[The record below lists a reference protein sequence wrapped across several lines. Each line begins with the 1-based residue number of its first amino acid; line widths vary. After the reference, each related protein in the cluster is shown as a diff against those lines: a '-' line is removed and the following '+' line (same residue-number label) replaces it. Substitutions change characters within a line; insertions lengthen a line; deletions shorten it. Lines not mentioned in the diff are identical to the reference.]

1 MVSAFQK
8 LKNLINNQK
17 AVSATFP
24 ELLNNWVPYNSAG
37 DNTINKVDGIVFL
50 KLSLKSGT
58 SKDIFQLPEGFRP
71 TLFSYYPITNL
82 DNHTASVFGISAGGW
97 ITVETSEVGKA
108 IFANVSFKAK
118 D

>member
-37 DNTINKVDGIVFL
+37 DNTINKVDGIVF
-50 KLSLKSGT
+50 
-58 SKDIFQLPEGFRP
+58 
-71 TLFSYYPITNL
+71 
-82 DNHTASVFGISAGGW
+82 
-97 ITVETSEVGKA
+97 
-108 IFANVSFKAK
+108 
-118 D
+118 